1 MTRLTVKT
9 RLYLLMSV
17 VVLVLVAVGGIG
29 LYGVARTDAALEQ
42 IFEGRAKALQRISSI
57 DDLAAQTHYAISDA
71 VLDPSAAKT
80 SAVVDAAPRNIA
92 SIDRWLGEYRAY
104 PLDPQERTLA
114 NRFADDWTTLRD
126 KGIAPTVAFLKA
138 NNLSE
143 AQWVVTQSLEPA
155 AQRVKRETSA
165 LRQLQVESA
174 QREYDRAQSV
184 ARTVQALVAACIAL
198 GVFVVGTLCWTM
210 ARSLY
215 RQLGGEPAYA
225 AAIAHAIA
233 QGDLAIDVRVE
244 HGTYDAHGA
253 THSVLHA
260 MLAMRDRLAAM
271 IGAIQHAAHGI
282 SHATGEIANGN
293 HALSHRTDEHA
304 AGIQQTASSM
314 EQLAATVKA
323 NADHAREANVL
334 ALHASS
340 KAEDGNE
347 AAVEAMNRMESLSE
361 RSQKIRS
368 ITSVIEGIAFQTNL
382 LALNAAVEAARAGQS
397 GRGFAVVAQEV
408 RALAHRSSQAAK
420 EISSLIAAVT
430 SEVETGTET
439 VRKAGSTIVE
449 MLGSVQS
456 VAALID
462 EISHA
467 SDEQSSGIEQ
477 INRAVSQ
484 MDQMT
489 QHNALLVQKAASAAN
504 ALADEASVLREAV
517 AIFRVGEAPVLT
529 LV

>member
-17 VVLVLVAVGGIG
+17 VVLVLVAAGGIG

-42 IFEGRAKALQRISSI
+42 VFEGRAKALQRISSI

-80 SAVVDAAPRNIA
+80 SAVVDAASRNIA

-104 PLDPQERTLA
+104 PLDSQEHTLA

-174 QREYDRAQSV
+174 QREYDRAQGV
-184 ARTVQALVAACIAL
+184 ARTVQVLVAACIAL
-198 GVFVVGTLCWTM
+198 GAIVVGALCWTM

-225 AAIAHAIA
+225 AAIANAIA
-233 QGDLAIDVRVE
+233 QGDLAIDVRIE
-244 HGTYDAHGA
+244 HAAHGT

-420 EISSLIAAVT
+420 EISALIAAVT
-430 SEVETGTET
+430 TEVETGTET

-517 AIFRVGEAPVLT
+517 AIFRVGEAPALT